1 MKHLIK
7 KLLRE
12 ALTDDQE
19 VITPKK
25 DYIDIPPI
33 NSGDDYDGDNGDGGY
48 YYLEWVNYW
57 KGNINKISPVLG
69 VEPVYQTNSEFPPR
83 FSEVWNDEA
92 YRKKLNSYKDTQSF
106 KFYSKLWYE
115 HMYNHSQLKNQI
127 QEEII
132 NYIDSYNKSVNQ
144 LDKERKRDKEFE
156 EIMNTHQ
163 IELGG
168 KNVVYNLETPSKGY
182 VNRFIKQGES
192 EEEANQKLFN
202 LVKIRDLNEPDS
214 KNTEEWDKWVKT
226 VYKPFFEKFIDPFIE
241 KNNWRLW
248 SY

>member
-1 MKHLIK
+1 MKSLIK

-33 NSGDDYDGDNGDGGY
+33 NSGNDYDGGGGGDGGY

-57 KGNINKISPVLG
+57 KGNLN
-69 VEPVYQTNSEFPPR
+69 QTNSEFPPL

-115 HMYNHSQLKNQI
+115 HMYDHSQIKQQI
-127 QEEII
+127 EQEII
-132 NYIDSYNKSVNQ
+132 YYIDSYNESVNQ
-144 LDKERKRDKEFE
+144 LDKERKRDAEFE
-156 EIMNTHQ
+156 KIMNTHQ

-168 KNVVYNLETPSKGY
+168 KNVIYNLEPPSKGY
-182 VNRFIKQGES
+182 VNRFIK
-192 EEEANQKLFN
+192 LRHYI
-202 LVKIRDLNEPDS
+202 L
-214 KNTEEWDKWVKT
+214 
-226 VYKPFFEKFIDPFIE
+226 
-241 KNNWRLW
+241 
-248 SY
+248 